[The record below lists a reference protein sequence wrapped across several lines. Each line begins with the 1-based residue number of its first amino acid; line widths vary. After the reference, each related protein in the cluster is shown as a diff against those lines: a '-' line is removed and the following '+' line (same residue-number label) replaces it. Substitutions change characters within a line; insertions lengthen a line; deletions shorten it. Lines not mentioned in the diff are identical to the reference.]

1 VRNLYRPCC
10 GSSAGPWRAAT
21 KRPAAGPSTSGHP
34 GTPLHLLEQVVSLVV
49 DAPILLVRHAANR
62 YDQAPRRPRM
72 DAGAANG
79 ATVHLLGYRLL
90 MRSQLSRSHASAF
103 KPRG

>member
-1 VRNLYRPCC
+1 VLRQR
-10 GSSAGPWRAAT
+10 GPWPRGNQA
-21 KRPAAGPSTSGHP
+21 PDDGPSTSGHP

-62 YDQAPRRPRM
+62 YDQAPSRPRM
-72 DAGAANG
+72 DACATNG